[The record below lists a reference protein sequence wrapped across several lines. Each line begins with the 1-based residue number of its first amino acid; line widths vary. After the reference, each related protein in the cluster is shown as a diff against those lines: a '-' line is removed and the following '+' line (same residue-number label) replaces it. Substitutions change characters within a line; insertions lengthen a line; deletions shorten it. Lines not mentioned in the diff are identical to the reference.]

1 MGGILSIMNAS
12 LNANLAPVLRAVA
25 DSGVLHSSELQLVAG
40 AVVTVLLWEASS
52 QLNANPE
59 GLQTCDQDRYVHHRL
74 PPLRAVTAR
83 R

>member
-52 QLNANPE
+52 RKFSAADKPPPRAAGRRHAQ
-59 GLQTCDQDRYVHHRL
+59 HHRTV
-74 PPLRAVTAR
+74 ATTA
-83 R
+83 